1 VGGYYIDNDG
11 DDLVSWVPDPD
22 MPNEKPTGYDPKKV
36 ESAADDPVPA
46 IGSDGT
52 QSGDIV
58 FNSGKPYASV
68 SSLGEATA
76 EFNEAFT
83 TMFGN
88 AAPKDLISGFA
99 AELRNL
105 QASRSNKPITGKSVD
120 IVIQGVSP
128 QERQDIL
135 NKYLKNY
142 ATKQIELAGI
152 GDAKAIANLQKG
164 NFGVAMTTIKNAYS
178 ENGLPFNSKSLSQIA
193 LESALNP
200 NKLKSN
206 LNLINLQAKTY
217 FPALADKIDSGYT
230 VKQLLSPYIQTR
242 ANILE
247 EDPDLVD
254 VASLKSVASDS
265 KNLMSL
271 YEYEISLRKDPK
283 WRFTKNAQDSLSN
296 VASSIAKTF
305 GLVG

>member
-1 VGGYYIDNDG
+1 MGGYYIDNDG

>member
-1 VGGYYIDNDG
+1 MGGYYIDNDG

-88 AAPKDLISGFA
+88 SAPKDLLNGFA

-105 QASRSNKPITGKSVD
+105 QASRSNKPIKGKSVD

-142 ATKQIELAGI
+142 AAKQIELAGI

-296 VASSIAKTF
+296 VASTIAKTF